1 MHPNAQLYED
11 DFALWAET
19 TAEAIR
25 KARWQDI
32 DLETVAEEIEG
43 LSRSDRRAL
52 RSHLQG
58 LLLHL
63 LKWRYQPERR
73 ATGHSWLSSIKN
85 HRREIAMLLDESHSL
100 RPRVSLLFPACYV
113 HACEDAA
120 DETGLPPQT
129 FPETCPWTLTQVLDD
144 HFWPED

>member
-32 DLETVAEEIEG
+32 DLNTVAEEIAG
-43 LSRSDRRAL
+43 LARSDRRAR

-63 LKWRYQPERR
+63 LKWRYQPQGC
-73 ATGHSWLSSIKN
+73 ATGQSWRASIRN
-85 HRREIAMLLDESHSL
+85 HRREIEDLLSESPSL
-100 RPRVSLLFPACYV
+100 RPTVQALLAQCYRYGLQ
-113 HACEDAA
+113 DAA
-120 DETGLPPQT
+120 DETGLPLAT
-129 FPETCPWTLTQVLDD
+129 FPETCPWTLAQVLAHD
-144 HFWPED
+144 FWPEP